1 MMMIMILCDHNNR
14 DDSPNK
20 MHVKVLVLTFWNIS
34 LKVILVLYIESS
46 ILFVKICIGM
56 LLWLNQPIWVHEILL
71 IWIPNVFLDARC
83 QKQWT
88 SKLFSWHL
96 STNYVRGISAY
107 IHCSL
112 CNSSTQNWRYVANLG
127 LLLRYR

>member
-1 MMMIMILCDHNNR
+1 MILCDHKNR

-56 LLWLNQPIWVHEILL
+56 LLCSQPIRVHDSLF
-71 IWIPNVFLDARC
+71 IWIPNVFLDACVR
-83 QKQWT
+83 KQ
-88 SKLFSWHL
+88 
-96 STNYVRGISAY
+96 
-107 IHCSL
+107 
-112 CNSSTQNWRYVANLG
+112 
-127 LLLRYR
+127 